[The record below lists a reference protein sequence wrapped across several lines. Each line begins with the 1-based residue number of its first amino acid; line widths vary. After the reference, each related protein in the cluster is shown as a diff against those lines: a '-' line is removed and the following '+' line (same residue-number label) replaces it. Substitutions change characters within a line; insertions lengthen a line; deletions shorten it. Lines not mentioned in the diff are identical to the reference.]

1 MQNPENGEA
10 VKTKTPNRHRRLAS
24 AEPGGSSAAQRT
36 PRERRFLNRELSR
49 IDFNDRILALA
60 EDRSLPVLER
70 AKFLAIVSQ
79 NIDELFQV
87 RVAALYEQLAVD
99 ATTTSPDGLTPQAQF
114 TEIRKRVEAL
124 VERFFCIFK
133 DLVSP
138 YLDAAGSR
146 YSHWKAIGDA

>member
-1 MQNPENGEA
+1 MQNPEDGEP
-10 VKTKTPNRHRRLAS
+10 VKTKTPNKHRRLAS
-24 AEPGGSSAAQRT
+24 AERGGSPAAQT

-87 RVAALYEQLAVD
+87 RVAALYEQLAVH
-99 ATTTSPDGLTPQAQF
+99 APTTSPDGMTPQAQLA
-114 TEIRKRVEAL
+114 EIRTRVEAL
-124 VERFFCIFK
+124 
-133 DLVSP
+133 
-138 YLDAAGSR
+138 
-146 YSHWKAIGDA
+146 